1 MKKLLAN
8 YNLTGNIK
16 PFGAFC
22 NAGADGPNPVKMQT
36 AENKRK
42 EGVKMKWYKVEL
54 EDDNFELL
62 LAENDNDALTQAFN
76 IEEENNDTVFGLY
89 EINDEYEN
97 IRTIL

>member
-1 MKKLLAN
+1 
-8 YNLTGNIK
+8 
-16 PFGAFC
+16 
-22 NAGADGPNPVKMQT
+22 
-36 AENKRK
+36 
-42 EGVKMKWYKVEL
+42 MKWYKVEL

-97 IRTIL
+97 IRTILLYATLAGVTACRRICAIFPNGGALLVCGIWTEKKR

>member
-1 MKKLLAN
+1 
-8 YNLTGNIK
+8 
-16 PFGAFC
+16 
-22 NAGADGPNPVKMQT
+22 
-36 AENKRK
+36 
-42 EGVKMKWYKVEL
+42 MKWYKVEL

-89 EINDEYEN
+89 EINDEYDN